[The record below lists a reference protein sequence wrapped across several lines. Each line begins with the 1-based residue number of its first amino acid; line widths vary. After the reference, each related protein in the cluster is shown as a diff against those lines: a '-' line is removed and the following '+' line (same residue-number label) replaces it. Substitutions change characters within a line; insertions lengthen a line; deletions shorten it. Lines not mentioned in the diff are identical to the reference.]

1 MKFDIIGDIH
11 GHADELIQ
19 LLEDLDY
26 KKTNGNYRHT
36 ETERKAIFVG
46 DFIDRGPKIKQTLEI
61 VKPMVES
68 REAYAVLGNHEYNA
82 LCFHTKKAGHHDVWL
97 RPRNVKNINQ
107 HIETLRQFKNY
118 PGEWKEYLNW
128 FMTLPL
134 FLDLDDFRVVH
145 AAWIPSEIEK
155 IEKWTSNDRN
165 LTKSLLQKSAL
176 EGFDEFDTIET
187 VLKGVEIPLPE
198 GQDIKDKD
206 ENPRQEIR
214 VRWWE
219 SAVDQTYGKMIFP
232 KKKLDCGKE
241 RIDSEITDR
250 LTYYSN
256 PVPVFFGHYWRKPD
270 KHELR
275 VQAENICCL
284 DYSIAKGGSLVAYRW
299 EGESKLNKK
308 NFYEVE
314 RHGD

>member
-19 LLEDLDY
+19 LLEELGY

-46 DFIDRGPKIKQTLEI
+46 DFIDRGPEIKQTLEI
-61 VKPMVES
+61 VKPMVDNC
-68 REAYAVLGNHEYNA
+68 AAHAVLGNHEYNA
-82 LCFHTKKAGHHDVWL
+82 LCFHTKKAGHHKDWL
-97 RPRNVKNINQ
+97 RPRNDKNINQ
-107 HIETLRQFKNY
+107 HIETLCQFKDDSD
-118 PGEWKEYLNW
+118 EWKKYLDW

-134 FLDLDDFRVVH
+134 FLDLGKIRVVH

-155 IEKWTSNDRN
+155 ISKWTSNNRN
-165 LTKSLLQKSAL
+165 LTKRLLQKSAL

-198 GQDIKDKD
+198 GQHINDKD
-206 ENPRQEIR
+206 ENPRKEIR
-214 VRWWE
+214 IRWWE
-219 SAVDQTYGKMIFP
+219 PAVNKTYGEMVFP
-232 KKKLDCGKE
+232 KTSLDCENEK
-241 RIDSEITDR
+241 IDAGETAKLSA
-250 LTYYSN
+250 YNKS
-256 PVPVFFGHYWRKPD
+256 VPVFFGHYWREPD

-275 VQAENICCL
+275 VQKENICCL

-299 EGESKLNKK
+299 EGESNLNKK
-308 NFYEVE
+308 NFYKVE